1 LSLNLVAVGFDD
13 FVEGLGGLR
22 DVLARLD
29 RQLLQL
35 AVVLEGDAEL
45 GLALALQALDHVLVV
60 PADLVRQAADL
71 AVLAVGAQGEHSHGD
86 GHDDAAALVVGRW
99 DAVEDTETGEGG
111 LATLGLVWDHACNG
125 EDSPLVKDTH
135 AW

>member
-1 LSLNLVAVGFDD
+1 MLSLNLVAVGFDD

-35 AVVLEGDAEL
+35 AVVLEGDTEL

-60 PADLVRQAADL
+60 PADLVRQATHL
-71 AVLAVGAQGEHSHGD
+71 AVLAVGAQGQHTHSD
-86 GHDDAAALVVGRW
+86 GHDDAATLVVGRW
-99 DAVEDTETGEGG
+99 DAVEHT
-111 LATLGLVWDHACNG
+111 
-125 EDSPLVKDTH
+125 
-135 AW
+135 